1 MLPEHLS
8 LFFQQFFLVLT
19 ARFVPGQDATCSVF
33 EAYSVQLKDIMPN
46 FLSDLNSFVSF
57 FQAINLSI
65 LLLLIS
71 SVYRAVTVLLCTL
84 MVQMH
89 YHSFIK
95 KLECSCCQEHY
106 F

>member
-1 MLPEHLS
+1 MPYMLPEHLS

-57 FQAINLSI
+57 FQAINLSKYPT
-65 LLLLIS
+65 LIDFFCIQGC
-71 SVYRAVTVLLCTL
+71 YCAF
-84 MVQMH
+84 MH
-89 YHSFIK
+89 INGSNALSFF
-95 KLECSCCQEHY
+95 H
-106 F
+106 